1 MCVAMQAL
9 EASQCVELAPGMP
22 TFSAGLAVA
31 PLRVGEGGLAGC
43 GPCSRAMRGA
53 SPGWRLQFAARLP
66 AARWACMGRVTALT
80 DDDACVPAYR

>member
-9 EASQCVELAPGMP
+9 EAGQCVELAPGMP

-31 PLRVGEGGLAGC
+31 PLRVGGGGTRRLWALL
-43 GPCSRAMRGA
+43 PCMPVVR
-53 SPGWRLQFAARLP
+53 PGWRLQFAARLP